1 MEYTIIRV
9 YKVPASSQVEATDRF
24 MKARELGVTR
34 DYLVRDY
41 VRGPTESGIRTT
53 GRVRL
58 ASWWTLVRQQLLG
71 R

>member
-9 YKVPASSQVEATDRF
+9 YRVPGLSQVEATDRF
-24 MKARELGVTR
+24 VEARELGVER

-41 VRGPTESGIRTT
+41 VRGPQGERKGMS
-53 GRVRL
+53 VRSA
-58 ASWWTLVRQQLLG
+58 ASWWTLVRRQLLG